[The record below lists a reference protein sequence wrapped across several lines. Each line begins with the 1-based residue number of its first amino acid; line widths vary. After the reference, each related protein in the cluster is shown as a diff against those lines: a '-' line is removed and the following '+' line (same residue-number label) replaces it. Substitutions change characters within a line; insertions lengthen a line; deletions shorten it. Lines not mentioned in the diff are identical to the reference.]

1 MNETLFLVLLGIAFI
16 LVILFVPQLMV
27 KRAIP
32 KVIQAFR
39 QNNAVGEKNA
49 KTLEEVGL
57 KPRGLLENMGRLRDY
72 KPRALQF
79 LMSINVIQMTEEG
92 KFYISE
98 EDIALTRWRF

>member
-1 MNETLFLVLLGIAFI
+1 MNEVLFLILLGIAFI
-16 LVILFVPQLMV
+16 LVMLVVPQLMM

-39 QNNAVGEKNA
+39 QNNAVGEKHA
-49 KTLEEVGL
+49 KLLEEMGL
-57 KPRGLLENMGRLRDY
+57 KPKGLLESAGRLRDY

-79 LMSINVIQMTEEG
+79 LISINVIQATEDG

-98 EDIALTRWRF
+98 EDIALTRWRL

>member
-1 MNETLFLVLLGIAFI
+1 MNEVLFLILLGIAFL
-16 LVILFVPQLMV
+16 LVMLFVPQLMM

-49 KTLEEVGL
+49 KFLEEMGL
-57 KPRGLLENMGRLRDY
+57 KPKSFLESAGRLRDY

-79 LMSINVIQMTEEG
+79 LIGINVIQITEEG

-98 EDIALTRWRF
+98 EDIALTRWRL

>member
-1 MNETLFLVLLGIAFI
+1 MNETIFLILLGIAFL
-16 LVILFVPQLMV
+16 LVMLFIPQLMM

-39 QNNAVGEKNA
+39 QNNAVGAKNA
-49 KTLEEVGL
+49 RALEELGL
-57 KPRGLLENMGRLRDY
+57 QPKGLLQTAGRLRDY

-79 LMSINVIQMTEEG
+79 LMSINVIQVTEEG

-98 EDIALTRWRF
+98 EDIALTRWRI

>member
-1 MNETLFLVLLGIAFI
+1 MNEVLYFILLGIAFL
-16 LVILFVPQLMV
+16 LVMIFVPQLMM

-39 QNNAVGEKNA
+39 QDNAVGAKNA
-49 KTLEEVGL
+49 RTLEELGL
-57 KPRGLLENMGRLRDY
+57 QPKGLLQTAGRLRDY

-79 LMSINVIQMTEEG
+79 LIGINVIQMTEEG

-98 EDIALTRWRF
+98 EDIALTRWRL